1 MSKET
6 NNSSPKSGSFF
17 KTFII
22 IILCLGIGGAAM
34 WYYMGKMMPVQPTQG
49 QQVAQPVA
57 APHVPMVS
65 SNPIFLELDP
75 FTVTLNRNGFSRVL
89 YVGFTLRFEDQASM
103 ERVTKYLPEARSRI
117 LIELSSLN
125 PETIHDKA
133 TPDQIK
139 EAVKRV
145 LLPAFYPEA
154 YTQHITDVL
163 FTNFVVQ

>member
-1 MSKET
+1 
-6 NNSSPKSGSFF
+6 
-17 KTFII
+17 
-22 IILCLGIGGAAM
+22 M

-65 SNPIFLELDP
+65 SSPIFLELDP

-145 LLPAFYPEA
+145 LLPAFYPEV

>member
-6 NNSSPKSGSFF
+6 NNASPKSGSFF
-17 KTFII
+17 KTLFI
-22 IILCLGIGGAAM
+22 IILCLGIGGGGM
-34 WYYMGKMMPVQPTQG
+34 WYYMGKMLPAQTAQA
-49 QQVAQPVA
+49 QQVTQPIAVQ
-57 APHVPMVS
+57 HITTVS
-65 SNPIFLELDP
+65 ANPIFMELDP

-125 PETIHDKA
+125 PETIHDKE
-133 TPDQIK
+133 TPDLIK

-145 LLPAFYPEA
+145 LLPAFYPEP
-154 YTQHITDVL
+154 YTQHINNVL

>member
-1 MSKET
+1 
-6 NNSSPKSGSFF
+6 
-17 KTFII
+17 
-22 IILCLGIGGAAM
+22 M
-34 WYYMGKMMPVQPTQG
+34 WYYMGKMQAMQPAQAQQAVQPANAT
-49 QQVAQPVA
+49 P
-57 APHVPMVS
+57 VPMVS
-65 SNPIFLELDP
+65 ANPIFLELDP
-75 FTVTLNRNGFSRVL
+75 FTITLNRNGFSRVL

-133 TPDQIK
+133 TPDLIK
-139 EAVKRV
+139 DAVKRV
-145 LLPAFYPEA
+145 LLPAFYPEP